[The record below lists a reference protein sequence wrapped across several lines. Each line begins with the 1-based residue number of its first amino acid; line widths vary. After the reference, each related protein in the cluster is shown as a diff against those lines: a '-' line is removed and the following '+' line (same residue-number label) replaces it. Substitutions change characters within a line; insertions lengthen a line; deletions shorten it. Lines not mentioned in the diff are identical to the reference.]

1 MAAYRTV
8 FKLSHVLEGGEE
20 LKLLLLV
27 IISHSLNDNNK
38 SNRNEE
44 IATVYYSKESCI
56 VILNLMEMYMLN
68 TYKYCCLIESSKSI
82 VLKCILSN
90 LKDLLK

>member
-8 FKLSHVLEGGEE
+8 LKLSHVLEGGEE
-20 LKLLLLV
+20 LTSLLLV
-27 IISHSLNDNNK
+27 IVSHSSNDNNNK

-56 VILNLMEMYMLN
+56 IILNLMEMYMLN
-68 TYKYCCLIESSKSI
+68 TYKYCCLTESSNSI

-90 LKDLLK
+90 LKDL